1 VSTTAASEL
10 AGCLTGPWLA
20 VSLGVDPRR
29 VDAMR
34 RAGELIAVRRP
45 GSTEWLYPGW
55 QVADGRVLDAVP
67 QIVAAGRAA
76 GLDETALF
84 EALTAP
90 RGLRGGRSLAGL
102 VAAGEG
108 HRVVDA
114 LRER

>member
-1 VSTTAASEL
+1 MSTTATNAY

-55 QVADGRVLDAVP
+55 QLADGRVHDAVP
-67 QIVAAGRAA
+67 QIIAAARDA
-76 GLDETALF
+76 GLDETALY
-84 EALTAP
+84 EALSAP
-90 RGLRGGRSLAGL
+90 RGLTGARRLADL
-102 VAAGEG
+102 VASGEG
-108 HRVVDA
+108 LRVVTA
-114 LRER
+114 LRGS